1 MFTQYLEVF
10 EFKGKSL
17 RLLLLLADFV
27 ALLFV
32 FYCIFAFHLV
42 SLSSFL
48 FDGELDEQVVMNF
61 SDWIFPILILGSLTY
76 LYLKYLWGNANYKKM
91 KIYFLLAG
99 LVLSLLFNGIWS
111 FVYFDM
117 GYLDQLFVQLSLLA
131 VTVILLLKTI
141 NARKKLINFY

>member
-1 MFTQYLEVF
+1 MFTQDLEVF

-17 RLLLLLADFV
+17 SLLLLLADFA

-32 FYCIFAFHLV
+32 FYCVFAFHLV

-48 FDGELDEQVVMNF
+48 FDGELDEKIVMNF
-61 SDWIFPILILGSLTY
+61 SDWILPILMLGSLTY
-76 LYLKYLWGNANYKKM
+76 LYIKYLWGHDNYKKM
-91 KIYFLLAG
+91 KISFLLAG
-99 LVLSLLFNGIWS
+99 LVLSLVFNGIWS

-131 VTVILLLKTI
+131 VTMILLFKI
-141 NARKKLINFY
+141 IDARKKLTNFY